1 MTTHIYEISRL
12 YQQPAA
18 RWEEMLAKLEEE
30 RDFRFFGYKALREA
44 IILDLRRPGTGRP
57 HLDNCFVVAPVNKQE
72 AATRKRSYAA
82 LEVFIRKIAPRLTGM
97 RQNFMTGKQPSCRW
111 EGHALT
117 GGFHFSAE
125 TTKGEEVFL
134 YVSASA
140 HDDTKNSDV
149 LQRKATIELLNI
161 IAETRFTAEPSRVW
175 FVDLNTGTIIKPGK
189 STTRLRKDLKRTLGH
204 LQRMKKEAA

>member
-1 MTTHIYEISRL
+1 MKAHIYEISRL

-44 IILDLRRPGTGRP
+44 IILELRKPGTGRP
-57 HLDNCFVVAPVNKQE
+57 PLDKSFVAPPVNKQE
-72 AATRKRSYAA
+72 ASTRKRSNAA
-82 LEVFIRKIAPRLTGM
+82 LEVFSRMIAPKLNGL
-97 RQNFMTGKQPSCRW
+97 RQNFMSGWQPACRW
-111 EGHALT
+111 EGHALS

-125 TTKGEEVFL
+125 PIKGEEVFL

-140 HDDTKNSDV
+140 HDDEKTSDV
-149 LQRKATIELLNI
+149 LQRKATIELLSI

-175 FVDLNTGTIIKPGK
+175 FVDPNTGTIHKPSK
-189 STTRLRKDLKRTLGH
+189 ATTRVRKDLKRRLEH
-204 LQRMKKEAA
+204 LAKLREAA